1 MRLAKSLFKKCIR
14 DIFRNIKQFISI
26 IFIIAI
32 SCTLYIGLEANAEGF
47 EKRVNS
53 IFTNGN
59 LSDIWVTINPN
70 LNDFS
75 EMDEDKLYVESVGG
89 ENASSETRLYMPSE
103 IYSFSTYALISPSFP
118 TINKPA
124 SYESD
129 DFNDNNFFFVDE
141 GLIKKYK
148 DSTGNSIGLGDSL
161 PVSFQTNT
169 LKSTL
174 TQVINNEETITLL
187 IDSLISNMTDNG
199 VATSLLENI
208 LKSNISSIQNLL
220 TTLLNNYL
228 SSESI
233 TYNIEVNG
241 IMTHPENIDNGKF
254 SNSYYLLSSRLL
266 LSTIFSDMANKFMPE
281 NLVEFFNELKTQY
294 EGNEVVTLLIDE
306 VINILNDENNSS
318 LITQIISLI
327 INDINY
333 SINHK
338 SSTFIESLLSHLYN
352 QIVLIIDPNLD
363 ADLVSNQISSY
374 FKRKSNNNLLAV
386 FDRKTNGSI
395 AGITN
400 DITQAKQL
408 TYVFPIIFFIVAI
421 LIVLTTVAQLILK
434 ERTQIG
440 TMKAL
445 GISKGKILLY
455 YLSIMDIVAIIGMIL
470 GFILGPL
477 ILPHILNIK
486 YSILYQ
492 IPALTYVFPFKVSLI
507 SLIIVLA
514 LISLLTY
521 LLIRKELSYSA
532 SESMRVATPSF
543 HLKARKKN
551 IKNTSLMMTFRN
563 IKVHMTKSIMV
574 IIGVLGCTA
583 LLICGMGIDDTI
595 NYGKDLDLI
604 NFYNSDLVVNL
615 APGLENGEAKEEL
628 MRYEGIEYVEEY
640 SLAQTQVT
648 CNNRSINTNIYFIS
662 ANSLFYKYD
671 DNLGEGGHGDLNKV
685 ILTSQKAEKLNAKVG
700 DTLTFN
706 LDGKFESYEIG
717 AIYYAFSTNGIIV
730 YQETSE
736 DFIRSPNIAWVKI
749 KDGYNANDIKEELLA
764 NSKVAYSIMT
774 YDETIDQ
781 IEGYMSSVSQMTTTI
796 KIFAI
801 LLAVV
806 VLINLAIL
814 NFNERKRDIATL
826 RVLGFSMFEIASSLV
841 YEVMILTTIGSILG
855 LFFGMPIEML
865 VLGINKVD
873 LIDWEYVIY
882 PQTYVIS
889 FLISFLT
896 ALIVNIIIS
905 FRINKVSMSE
915 SLKSVE

>member
-59 LSDIWVTINPN
+59 LSDIWVTLNPN

-103 IYSFSTYALISPSFP
+103 IFSFSTYALISPSFP

-124 SYESD
+124 SYRSD

-148 DSTGNSIGLGDSL
+148 DSNNFFFVDEGLIKKYKDSTGNTIGLGDSL

-228 SSESI
+228 TSESI

-318 LITQIISLI
+318 LITQIISLV

-492 IPALTYVFPFKVSLI
+492 IPALTYVFPFKISLI

-521 LLIRKELSYSA
+521 LLIRKELRYSA
-532 SESMRVATPSF
+532 SESMRVA
-543 HLKARKKN
+543 
-551 IKNTSLMMTFRN
+551 LMTQLTME
-563 IKVHMTKSIMV
+563 KTKI
-574 IIGVLGCTA
+574 
-583 LLICGMGIDDTI
+583 
-595 NYGKDLDLI
+595 
-604 NFYNSDLVVNL
+604 
-615 APGLENGEAKEEL
+615 
-628 MRYEGIEYVEEY
+628 
-640 SLAQTQVT
+640 
-648 CNNRSINTNIYFIS
+648 
-662 ANSLFYKYD
+662 
-671 DNLGEGGHGDLNKV
+671 
-685 ILTSQKAEKLNAKVG
+685 
-700 DTLTFN
+700 
-706 LDGKFESYEIG
+706 
-717 AIYYAFSTNGIIV
+717 
-730 YQETSE
+730 
-736 DFIRSPNIAWVKI
+736 
-749 KDGYNANDIKEELLA
+749 
-764 NSKVAYSIMT
+764 
-774 YDETIDQ
+774 
-781 IEGYMSSVSQMTTTI
+781 
-796 KIFAI
+796 
-801 LLAVV
+801 
-806 VLINLAIL
+806 
-814 NFNERKRDIATL
+814 
-826 RVLGFSMFEIASSLV
+826 
-841 YEVMILTTIGSILG
+841 
-855 LFFGMPIEML
+855 
-865 VLGINKVD
+865 
-873 LIDWEYVIY
+873 
-882 PQTYVIS
+882 
-889 FLISFLT
+889 
-896 ALIVNIIIS
+896 
-905 FRINKVSMSE
+905 
-915 SLKSVE
+915 